1 MVMGRPKPTKI
12 KGNFILRTDRKADSN
27 GRFCVY
33 IDYVLQSRHAK
44 VATEVWV
51 EEKFWDNK
59 KRQVTTTHPLSTKL
73 NRQLEIQRREIDE
86 RIYDY
91 SQKHRLT
98 LDALRALAQGRTVP
112 KGAKSTDDFVEYAK
126 KVNEEEYKLGKIGV
140 SVRDNALCGFNLFR
154 QFLRQYHGED
164 SLYIKELNA
173 ELCRQYIFW
182 RQGRG
187 NTNATINK
195 TLTPILK
202 AARRATSEGLIDLG
216 IADELSRLYL
226 PTKLEQGEEDASDVH
241 YLTEEQFGKFIA
253 LYDKVKYPRTRDYMD
268 MFLFSFHACGL
279 RISDILTLEWRSVNL
294 EKREIRKVLFKSDK
308 IHTIPLN
315 DGVISILKRWYGRHD
330 RFVFGLL
337 HDAFDLSD
345 DEELKRMRL
354 NKNRS
359 ILTSLKTLGDKIGLP
374 FNLTMHVARHTF
386 AVWALNRGVDV
397 HKISRLMG
405 HASIIATEK
414 VYAQFLPSTL
424 EDEVM
429 SKLNFSL

>member
-1 MVMGRPKPTKI
+1 MGRPKPTKI
-12 KGNFILRTDRKADSN
+12 KGNFTLRTDRKADAN
-27 GRFCVY
+27 GRYCVY

-51 EEKFWDNK
+51 EEKYWDSK
-59 KRQVTTTHPLSTKL
+59 KREISSSHPFSAKL

-86 RIYDY
+86 RIFDY

-98 LDALRALAQGRTVP
+98 LDALRALAQGKTVP
-112 KGAKSTDDFVEYAK
+112 KGTKATDDFVEYAK

-140 SVRDNALCGFNLFR
+140 SVRDNALCGFNIFR

-173 ELCRQYIFW
+173 NLIREYIFW

-195 TLTPILK
+195 MLTPIIK
-202 AARRATSEGLIDLG
+202 AARRATSEGLIGMG

-253 LYDKVKYPRTRDYMD
+253 LYDKVKYPRTRDYME

-279 RISDILTLEWRSVNL
+279 RISDILTLEWKSVNF
-294 EKREIRKVLFKSDK
+294 EKKEIRKVLFKSDK

-315 DGVISILKRWYGRHD
+315 DGAISILKRWHGRHD

-337 HDAFDLSD
+337 HDTFDLSD
-345 DEELKRMRL
+345 DSELKRMRL

-429 SKLNFSL
+429 NKLNFYL

>member
-1 MVMGRPKPTKI
+1 MGRPKPTKI

-59 KRQVTTTHPLSTKL
+59 KRQVTTTHPLSTKF

>member
-1 MVMGRPKPTKI
+1 MGRPKPTKI
-12 KGNFILRTDRKADSN
+12 KGNFILRTDRKADAN
-27 GRFCVY
+27 GRYCVY
-33 IDYVLQSRHAK
+33 IDYVLQSRHSK
-44 VATEVWV
+44 VATEVWI
-51 EEKFWDNK
+51 EEKFWDSK
-59 KRQVTTTHPLSTKL
+59 KRQVSALHPLSTKL
-73 NRQLEIQRREIDE
+73 NRQLEVQRREIDE

-91 SQKHRLT
+91 TQKHRLT
-98 LDALRALAQGRTVP
+98 LDALRALAQGRIVP

-140 SVRDNALCGFNLFR
+140 SVRDNALCGFNIFR

-173 ELCRQYIFW
+173 DLIREYIFW

-195 TLTPILK
+195 TLTPIIK
-202 AARRATSEGLIDLG
+202 AARRATSEGLIGVG

-226 PTKLEQGEEDASDVH
+226 PTKLLQGEEDATDIH
-241 YLTEEQFGKFIA
+241 YLTEQQFGEFIA

-268 MFLFSFHACGL
+268 IFLFSFHACGL
-279 RISDILTLEWRSVNL
+279 RISDILTLEWKSVNI

-308 IHTIPLN
+308 VHTIPLN
-315 DGVISILKRWYGRHD
+315 NGAISILRKWSGRYD

-337 HDAFDLSD
+337 NDTFDLSD

-354 NKNRS
+354 NKNRA
-359 ILTSLKTLGDKIGLP
+359 ILTSLKSLGDKIGLP

-386 AVWALNRGVDV
+386 AVWALNREVDV

-405 HASIIATEK
+405 HSSVMVTEK

-429 SKLNFSL
+429 NKLNFSL

>member
-1 MVMGRPKPTKI
+1 MGRPKPTKI

-164 SLYIKELNA
+164 SLYIKEQNA

>member
-1 MVMGRPKPTKI
+1 MGRPKPTKI
-12 KGNFILRTDRKADSN
+12 KGNFTLRTDRKADSN
-27 GRFCVY
+27 GRYCIY

-51 EEKFWDNK
+51 EEKQWDSK
-59 KRQVTTTHPLSTKL
+59 KKQVSTSHPLSARL

-86 RIYDY
+86 RIFDY

-112 KGAKSTDDFVEYAK
+112 KGAKSTDDFVEYAI
-126 KVNEEEYKLGKIGV
+126 KVNQEEYKLGKIGV
-140 SVRDNALCGFNLFR
+140 SVRDNALCGFNIFR
-154 QFLRQYHGED
+154 QFLRQQQGED
-164 SLYIKELNA
+164 SLYIKELTA
-173 ELCRQYIFW
+173 DLIREYIFW

-187 NTNATINK
+187 NINATINK
-195 TLTPILK
+195 TLTPIIK
-202 AARRATSEGLIDLG
+202 AARRATSEGLIGMG

-226 PTKLEQGEEDASDVH
+226 PIKAEQGEEEACDVH
-241 YLTEEQFGKFIA
+241 YLTEEQMRQFSQ
-253 LYDKVKYPRTRDYMD
+253 LYDAVKYPRTRDYID
-268 MFLFSFHACGL
+268 MFLFSFYACGL
-279 RISDILTLEWRSVNL
+279 RISDILTLEWKSVNF
-294 EKREIRKVLFKSDK
+294 ERREIRKVLFKSDK

-315 DGVISILKRWYGRHD
+315 DGALAILNRWRGRHE

-337 HDAFDLSD
+337 GDNFDLSD

-354 NKNRS
+354 NKNRA

-386 AVWALNRGVDV
+386 AVWALNKDVDV

-405 HASIIATEK
+405 HSSVMVTEK

>member
-1 MVMGRPKPTKI
+1 MGRPKPTKI

-330 RFVFGLL
+330 LFVFGLL

>member
-1 MVMGRPKPTKI
+1 MGRPKPTKL
-12 KGNFILRTDRKADSN
+12 KGNFTLRTDRKADAN
-27 GRFCVY
+27 GRYCVY

-51 EEKFWDNK
+51 EEKFWDSK
-59 KRQVTTTHPLSTKL
+59 KREISSSHPFSTKL

-86 RIYDY
+86 RIYDF

-98 LDALRALAQGRTVP
+98 IDALRALAQGRTIP

-315 DGVISILKRWYGRHD
+315 DGAISILKRWYGRHD